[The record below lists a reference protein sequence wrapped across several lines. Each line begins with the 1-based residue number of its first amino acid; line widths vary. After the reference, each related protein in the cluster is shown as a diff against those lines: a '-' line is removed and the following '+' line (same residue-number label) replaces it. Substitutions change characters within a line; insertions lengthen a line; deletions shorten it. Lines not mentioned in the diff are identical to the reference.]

1 MYTRS
6 VQQAKFEEISYRISN
21 LPPPGYPSA
30 FRKTVI
36 PYVIHSTSSDWL
48 TRRVVGG
55 NHQSEDR
62 CQPGSRPDS
71 DLSISMMAASI
82 PLCTTRILPV
92 HICFV
97 MSAALSTKKQKT
109 QNQTIL
115 TAHNLLYPPP
125 LPNRPAHT
133 HTKVGKKQP
142 TKPTSNPPP
151 PTI

>member
-1 MYTRS
+1 
-6 VQQAKFEEISYRISN
+6 
-21 LPPPGYPSA
+21 
-30 FRKTVI
+30 
-36 PYVIHSTSSDWL
+36 
-48 TRRVVGG
+48 
-55 NHQSEDR
+55 
-62 CQPGSRPDS
+62 
-71 DLSISMMAASI
+71 MAASI

-142 TKPTSNPPP
+142 TKPTSTPPP
-151 PTI
+151 YDIKTPLMQTHNRDVKKLQHRLFLQARTLQQPLIAEREDPYEKQRQISM